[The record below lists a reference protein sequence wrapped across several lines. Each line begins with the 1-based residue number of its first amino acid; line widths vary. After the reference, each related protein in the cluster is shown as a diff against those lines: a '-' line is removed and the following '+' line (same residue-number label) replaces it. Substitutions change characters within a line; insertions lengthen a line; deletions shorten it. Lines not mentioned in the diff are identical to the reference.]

1 MLFNKKANPR
11 GKTWTSGFV
20 SDSQDSEVFEAGE
33 VVLADDR
40 QVVSV
45 QVAEKRKQQRTGD
58 VREGQVTLKHYEKMD
73 RRRPNNLGTV
83 SAAVTAAPWFI
94 TTP

>member
-1 MLFNKKANPR
+1 M
-11 GKTWTSGFV
+11 

-45 QVAEKRKQQRTGD
+45 QVAEKTKQQRTGSEP
-58 VREGQVTLKHYEKMD
+58 RT
-73 RRRPNNLGTV
+73 
-83 SAAVTAAPWFI
+83 
-94 TTP
+94 

>member
-1 MLFNKKANPR
+1 MLFNKKVEPR
-11 GKTWTSGFV
+11 GKTWKSR

-45 QVAEKRKQQRTGD
+45 QVAEKTKQQRTGSET
-58 VREGQVTLKHYEKMD
+58 RNLITLKHSQKMD
-73 RRRPNNLGTV
+73 GRCPNNL
-83 SAAVTAAPWFI
+83 
-94 TTP
+94 

>member
-1 MLFNKKANPR
+1 M
-11 GKTWTSGFV
+11 

-45 QVAEKRKQQRTGD
+45 QVAEKTKQQR
-58 VREGQVTLKHYEKMD
+58 R
-73 RRRPNNLGTV
+73 
-83 SAAVTAAPWFI
+83 
-94 TTP
+94 